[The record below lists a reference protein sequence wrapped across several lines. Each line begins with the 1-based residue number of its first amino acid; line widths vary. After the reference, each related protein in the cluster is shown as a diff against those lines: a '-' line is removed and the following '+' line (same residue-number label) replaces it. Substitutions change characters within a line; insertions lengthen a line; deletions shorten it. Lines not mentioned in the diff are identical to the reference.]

1 MLYNYVLWISVDL
14 RNQGNRMKEDFQ
26 SKEDE
31 LQAKCDEFKR
41 HMDFFLHEIS
51 QLTTAS
57 RGLKRGK

>member
-1 MLYNYVLWISVDL
+1 
-14 RNQGNRMKEDFQ
+14 MKEDFQ